1 MATLELDPAST
12 ALILIDLQ
20 QGIVGRAE
28 LAPHSGADVVRRS
41 AELAARFR
49 AKGAMVVYVRVDVTN
64 FLVLPV
70 DRPMRDPN
78 APPPDAAWSELV
90 PEAGRQP
97 GDLVS
102 TKRQWGAFFGTDLE
116 AQLRARGI
124 RTIVLGGISTN
135 YGVESTARAAA
146 GLGFALIVVE
156 DATASSS
163 AELHRFPYEHI
174 FPRLGRVRSTAEVLA
189 ALA

>member
-12 ALILIDLQ
+12 ALVLIDLQ
-20 QGIVGRAE
+20 QGIVSGPERG
-28 LAPHSGADVVRRS
+28 PHSAADVVARS
-41 AELAARFR
+41 AELAGRFR

-64 FLVLPV
+64 LLALPV
-70 DRPMRDPN
+70 DQPMRDPN
-78 APPPDAAWSELV
+78 APPLPAAWSELV
-90 PEAGRQP
+90 PEAGFQA
-97 GDLVS
+97 GDVVI

-124 RTIVLGGISTN
+124 RTIVLGGIATN

-146 GLGFALIVVE
+146 GLGFALVVVE
-156 DATASSS
+156 DAMTSAS
-163 AELHRFPYEHI
+163 AKLHQFPVEFI